1 VCSFCSLATV
11 LAEAMLDTYLAWQI
25 ENRNEIVGVE
35 KRFQI
40 MIAGRTVK
48 GFIDRIEKTP
58 EGGYVVIDFK
68 TGSKPSDLTKNT
80 IPENLQMNVYS
91 LTVQQLFG
99 SVPERASLFYLKDK
113 KMVDY
118 HPTAESM
125 AAFRARIEGLIAQI
139 CAEEFEARPSERI
152 CRRCDFG
159 EVCGEREGD

>member
-1 VCSFCSLATV
+1 
-11 LAEAMLDTYLAWQI
+11 
-25 ENRNEIVGVE
+25 
-35 KRFQI
+35 
-40 MIAGRTVK
+40 VK

-80 IPENLQMNVYS
+80 IPENLQMNLYS

-99 SVPERASLFYLKDK
+99 SVPERASLFYLKDE

-118 HPTAESM
+118 HPTPELM
-125 AAFRARIEGLIAQI
+125 AAFRARIEGLIAHI

-159 EVCGEREGD
+159 EVCGK

>member
-1 VCSFCSLATV
+1 
-11 LAEAMLDTYLAWQI
+11 MLDTYLAWQI

-99 SVPERASLFYLKDK
+99 SVPERASLFYLKDE

-118 HPTAESM
+118 HPSLESM
-125 AAFRARIEGLIAQI
+125 GVFRTRIEGLITQI
-139 CAEEFEARPSERI
+139 CAEEFEAKPSERT

-159 EVCGEREGD
+159 EVCGEREGIQ